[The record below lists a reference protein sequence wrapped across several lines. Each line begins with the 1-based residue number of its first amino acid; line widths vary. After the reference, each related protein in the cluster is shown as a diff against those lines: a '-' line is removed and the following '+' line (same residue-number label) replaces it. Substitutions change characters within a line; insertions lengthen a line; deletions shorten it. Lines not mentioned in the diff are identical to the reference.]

1 MTAAGIRHDS
11 SATRICVVGESI
23 VDIVRSGDSVVE
35 HAGGSPLNV
44 AVGAARLGLPVD
56 VVTYLG
62 ADAHGEWLRAHLDA
76 SGVQSVHSVTG
87 VDRATSTAAVTLDAE
102 GSASYVFD
110 MHWQLPDSFAV
121 APATRLIHTGSIAT
135 VLEPGATQ
143 VDALIRAHADGV
155 FVTYDP
161 NLRPQIMGSVELAR
175 ERVESFCSLAQVVKA
190 SAEDLAW
197 AYDSLSLVEAAQ
209 HLLSRG
215 PALVVV
221 TDGGASTIAVS
232 RTGVVEFA
240 PPRVEVA
247 DTIGAGDS
255 FMAGLIAALVD
266 QGVVDAFGDDRDRA
280 LASIDVDG
288 LLAFAARCAAITVT
302 RAGAQPPWRHELD

>member
-1 MTAAGIRHDS
+1 MTAETTLNTAS
-11 SATRICVVGESI
+11 EARICVIGESI
-23 VDIVRSGDSVVE
+23 IDIVRSGSSVVE

-44 AVGAARLGLPVD
+44 AVGLARLGMPVD
-56 VVTYLG
+56 AVTYLG
-62 ADAHGEWLRAHLDA
+62 EDAHGAWLRAHLDA
-76 SGVQSVHSVTG
+76 SGVQGVHSATG
-87 VDRATSTAAVTLDAE
+87 IARATSTAQVTLDAE

-110 MHWQLPDSFAV
+110 MHWQLPDSFV
-121 APATRLIHTGSIAT
+121 APPATRLIHTGSIAT

-143 VDALIRAHADGV
+143 VDALIRAQADDV

-175 ERVESFCSLAQVVKA
+175 ERVENFCSLAQVVKA

-197 AYDSLSLVEAAQ
+197 AYASMTLVEAAQ

-215 PALVVV
+215 PTLVVV

-232 RTGVVEFA
+232 SAGAVEFA
-240 PPRVEVA
+240 PPRVEVV

-266 QGVVDAFGDDRDRA
+266 QGVVDAFGDDRERA
-280 LASIDVDG
+280 LASIDVGG

-302 RAGAQPPWRHELD
+302 RAGAQPPWRYELH

>member
-1 MTAAGIRHDS
+1 M
-11 SATRICVVGESI
+11 VGESI
-23 VDIVRSGDSVVE
+23 VDIVRSAESLVE

-44 AVGAARLGLPVD
+44 AVGAARLGVPVD

-62 ADAHGEWLRAHLDA
+62 ADDRGEWLRAHLDA
-76 SGVQSVHSVTG
+76 SGVQSVHSASG
-87 VDRATSTAAVTLDAE
+87 VDRATSTAVVTLDDE

-110 MHWQLPDSFAV
+110 MHWQMPDSFVV

-143 VDALIRAHADGV
+143 VDALIRSNADHT
-155 FVTYDP
+155 FVTFDP
-161 NLRPQIMGSVELAR
+161 NLRPQIMGSVERAR
-175 ERVESFCSLAQVVKA
+175 ERVENFCELANVVKA

-197 AYDSLSLVEAAQ
+197 AYESMTLVDAAR

-221 TDGGASTIAVS
+221 TDGGASIFAVS
-232 RTGVVEFA
+232 RAGVVEVA
-240 PPRVEVA
+240 PPRVDVV

-255 FMAGLIAALVD
+255 FMAGLIAALID
-266 QGVVDAFGDDRDRA
+266 QGVVDAFSVDRERA
-280 LASIDVDG
+280 LASIDLDG
-288 LLAFAARCAAITVT
+288 LLDFAARCAAITVK
-302 RAGAQPPWRHELD
+302 RAGAQPPWRRELD

>member
-1 MTAAGIRHDS
+1 M
-11 SATRICVVGESI
+11 
-23 VDIVRSGDSVVE
+23 
-35 HAGGSPLNV
+35 
-44 AVGAARLGLPVD
+44 GLPVD

-62 ADAHGEWLRAHLDA
+62 ADSHGTWLRAHLDA
-76 SGVQSVHSVTG
+76 SGVHSVHTATG
-87 VDRATSTAAVTLDAE
+87 VDRATSTAAVTLDAA

-110 MHWQLPDSFAV
+110 MHWQLPDAYDV

-143 VDALIRAHADGV
+143 VDALIRANADGV
-155 FVTYDP
+155 FITYDP

-197 AYDSLSLVEAAQ
+197 AYDSMTLVEAAQ
-209 HLLSRG
+209 RLLSSG

-232 RTGVVEFA
+232 SSRVVEFA
-240 PPRVEVA
+240 PPRVDVA

-255 FMAGLIAALVD
+255 FMAGIIAALVD
-266 QGVVDAFGDDRDRA
+266 QGVVDGFATDRDRA
-280 LASIDVDG
+280 LAAINVDA
-288 LLAFAARCAAITVT
+288 LLSFAGRCAAITVS
-302 RAGAQPPWRHELD
+302 RAGAQPPWRHELG

>member
-1 MTAAGIRHDS
+1 MTAAGNPDS
-11 SATRICVVGESI
+11 SPATRICVVGESI
-23 VDIVRSGDSVVE
+23 VDIVRSGDAVVE

-44 AVGAARLGLPVD
+44 AVGAARLGLAVD
-56 VVTYLG
+56 AVTYLG

-76 SGVQSVHSVTG
+76 SGVQSVHTATG
-87 VDRATSTAAVTLDAE
+87 VDRATSTAAVTLDAD

-110 MHWQLPDSFAV
+110 MHWQLPDSFVV

-143 VDALIRAHADGV
+143 VDALIRAYADGA

-161 NLRPQIMGSVELAR
+161 NLRPQIMGSVDLAR
-175 ERVESFCSLAQVVKA
+175 QRVESFCSLAQVVKA

-197 AYDSLSLVEAAQ
+197 AYDSMTLVEAAQ
-209 HLLSRG
+209 HLVSRG

-232 RTGVVEFA
+232 STGVVEFA
-240 PPRVEVA
+240 PPRVDVA

-255 FMAGLIAALVD
+255 FMAGIIAALVD
-266 QGVVDAFGDDRDRA
+266 RGVVDAFAVDRERA
-280 LASIDVDG
+280 LASIDVDA
-288 LLAFAARCAAITVT
+288 LLSFAGRCAAITVT
-302 RAGAQPPWRHELD
+302 RAGAQPPWRHELG